1 MESALDLLRQLIT
14 SPVVYLLLFALTAV
28 DAIVPMVPAETAVI
42 TAAVL
47 VNGNPPELA
56 AIWAAA
62 TLGALAGD
70 HASYVIGRGGGAR
83 RLARF
88 PAESRR
94 RASSEWARRAL
105 HRRGGLVLTTARYV
119 PGGRTAVTLTMG
131 AVRYPPR
138 SFLLFDAIG
147 AASWALYS
155 VLLGYFGGLAFQQEP
170 LLGVLAGLTLS
181 VAVTGLLELTRRL
194 RRRSRRRKAAHR

>member
-14 SPVVYLLLFALTAV
+14 SPLVYLLLFALTAV
-28 DAIVPMVPAETAVI
+28 DAVLPMVPAETAVI

-47 VNGNPPELA
+47 VGGDTPQLA
-56 AIWAAA
+56 GIWAAA
-62 TLGALAGD
+62 TLGAMAGD
-70 HASYVIGRGGGAR
+70 HAAYVIGRGGGAR

-131 AVRYPPR
+131 AVRYPLR

-155 VLLGYFGGLAFQQEP
+155 VLLGYFGGLAFQQDP
-170 LLGVLAGLTLS
+170 LRGVLAGLGLS
-181 VAVTGLLELTRRL
+181 IGVTALLELGRRL
-194 RRRSRRRKAAHR
+194 GQRSRRRAAARR